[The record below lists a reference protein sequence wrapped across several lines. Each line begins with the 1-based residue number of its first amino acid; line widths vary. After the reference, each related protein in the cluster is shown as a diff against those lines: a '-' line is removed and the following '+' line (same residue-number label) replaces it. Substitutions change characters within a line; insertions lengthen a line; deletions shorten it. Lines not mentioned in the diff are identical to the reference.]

1 MGEETDPPRRRRRRA
16 TSSSPAS
23 GRDAGLS
30 VRVKTAKGRKL
41 ASTNWLK
48 RQLNDPYVRRAQA
61 HGYRSR
67 AAYKL
72 MELDD
77 RFRLISRGARVA
89 DLGAAPGGWCQ
100 VALERGARAVVG
112 VDLLEIA
119 PLPGATLIQG
129 DFTDPVIAEAVREAL
144 AGPADLVVSDMAA
157 NTSGH
162 RETDHLRIMAL
173 VEAAFVFAG
182 EVLRPGG
189 AFVAKTFQ
197 GGASADVLERVKS
210 AFTRVRHAKPPAS
223 RAESPETYLIAQGFR
238 GAGRLAQAAPAP
250 RDGGA

>member
-1 MGEETDPPRRRRRRA
+1 MADDADPPRRRRRRA
-16 TSSSPAS
+16 PSSGGGD
-23 GRDAGLS
+23 GRDSSLS

-61 HGYRSR
+61 EGYRSR

-72 MELDD
+72 LELDD

-100 VALERGARAVVG
+100 VALARGARAVVG
-112 VDLLEIA
+112 VDLLEMA
-119 PLPGATLIQG
+119 PLPGATLLQG
-129 DFTDPVIAEAVREAL
+129 DFTDPEVASAVRAAL
-144 AGPADLVVSDMAA
+144 GGPADVVLSDMAA

-173 VEAAFVFAG
+173 VEAAFLFACA
-182 EVLRPGG
+182 VLRPGG
-189 AFVAKTFQ
+189 GFVAKTFQ
-197 GGASADVLERVKS
+197 GGASADVLARVKA
-210 AFTRVRHAKPPAS
+210 AFARVRHAKPPAS

-238 GAGRLAQAAPAP
+238 GDGAPDDGAP
-250 RDGGA
+250 